1 MLKTKN
7 IARKQKIHK
16 SSGKNAF
23 LHSILKMKNLN
34 VDDSLVFIPASIEDY
49 YKLEEVKA
57 DYYKGNIVMN
67 SPASYQ
73 HETYFMKISNA
84 IYNYLNQKETGE
96 VLGSR
101 FTIVFGKNRFEP
113 DIFVVLTK
121 NNGIFKE
128 HEFIGTP
135 DLVIE
140 ILSKST
146 KQYDLINKRQVYM
159 EFKVPEIWFVDYLE
173 NKIII
178 DYFTE
183 NEYITKEFDLNE
195 KIESKVLE
203 GIELK

>member
-57 DYYKGNIVMN
+57 DYYKGNIVM
-67 SPASYQ
+67 SPASIK
-73 HETYFMKISNA
+73 HEELIADFIYSLKSYLKQNLIGRVFSSKLTLKIGG
-84 IYNYLNQKETGE
+84 Y
-96 VLGSR
+96 
-101 FTIVFGKNRFEP
+101 RFEP
-113 DIFVVLTK
+113 DITYIK
-121 NNGIFKE
+121 HNNAGKFTE
-128 HEFIGTP
+128 NEFIGKP

-146 KQYDLINKRQVYM
+146 KQYDLINKRQVYQ
-159 EFKVPEIWFVDYLE
+159 EYKVSEIWFVDYIE
-173 NKIII
+173 NIIII

>member
-16 SSGKNAF
+16 SSSKHTF
-23 LHSILKMKNLN
+23 LQSILKMKNLN
-34 VDDSLVFIPASIEDY
+34 VDDSLVFIPASIDDY

-57 DYYKGNIVMN
+57 DYYKGNIVM
-67 SPASYQ
+67 SPASIK
-73 HETYFMKISNA
+73 HEELIADFIYSLKSYLKQNLIGRVFSSKLTLKIGG
-84 IYNYLNQKETGE
+84 Y
-96 VLGSR
+96 
-101 FTIVFGKNRFEP
+101 RFEP
-113 DIFVVLTK
+113 DITFIKKDNTGK
-121 NNGIFKE
+121 FTEN
-128 HEFIGTP
+128 EFIGTP

-146 KQYDLINKRQVYM
+146 KQYDLINKRQVYK
-159 EFKVPEIWFVDYLE
+159 EYKVPEIWFVDYLE